1 MSTTDGPDD
10 VTSADFIS
18 PDPEDTRDEDTQDE
32 DTQDGDT
39 QGGATRATED
49 GAKDPDGDAVDSTD
63 LT

>member
-18 PDPEDTRDEDTQDE
+18 PDPEDTRDGDTQDE
-32 DTQDGDT
+32 DTRGGDT
-39 QGGATRATED
+39 RG
-49 GAKDPDGDAVDSTD
+49 GAKDPDGDAVDSTG

>member
-18 PDPEDTRDEDTQDE
+18 PDPEDTRDEDTQDG
-32 DTQDGDT
+32 DTQDGD
-39 QGGATRATED
+39 TRATED

>member
-18 PDPEDTRDEDTQDE
+18 PDPEDTRDGDTRDE

-39 QGGATRATED
+39 RGGDTQD